1 MKLSL
6 MKLSRFLLI
15 VPALLFAW
23 NTTLAKQP
31 VYNIYPVPEGVRQT
45 EMFGVEVSAD
55 SLKWERVPVVMALAA
70 TGYGHKKLSPEQ
82 FAEYG
87 GYPKVPYVDKCAIA
101 SLSTTRKVWFRVSH
115 PTAKHFSI
123 SPERRGVVPAMV
135 DGKAVFSVE
144 GGAKLMIVAD
154 GDISRTLSLM
164 VDDDSRHLLDMRH
177 FKHVIR
183 FKKGYHTAQ
192 NNPNIKLNKYGAPV
206 VTITEDDTM
215 VVLEEGAHVCAA
227 IDIRGAKGTRIS
239 GRGYINLLDRTCGVE
254 QNFEGEILGGFRE
267 NVVPAIY
274 IHENAS
280 NVLVRGITIISDFRC
295 ITARNAE
302 GIRVDNVK
310 MFSSAQNAD
319 GVNVINTQHL
329 RVSNC
334 YIHSQDDCFCGYNSC
349 DSIRFLWDDD
359 KYIKGLPTSDL
370 VLTNSV
376 VWTNCRPFVFGG
388 HATGAKEPR
397 CVMENILVE
406 NCEIIGMANSLHY
419 EQDYTY
425 KRYKTRTFWSGMMRI
440 LSQSEQIVRNITFRN
455 IDVEWTKG
463 YNGQP
468 IHIAVRDNSKTSYR
482 ESQGYRIENILFEN
496 ISFRNLNKDV
506 MPIYMKAPSDIEG
519 YGIYG
524 VKFKNVTFDGK
535 PYTDVGLTLVGNV
548 NL

>member
-1 MKLSL
+1 M
-6 MKLSRFLLI
+6 
-15 VPALLFAW
+15 ALLLCLGS
-23 NTTLAKQP
+23 TEAKGKA
-31 VYNIYPVPEGVRQT
+31 YNIYSVPEGVRQT
-45 EMFGVEVSAD
+45 EMFVVEVSAD
-55 SLKWERVPVVMALAA
+55 SLKWERMPVVMALAA
-70 TGYGHKKLSPEQ
+70 MGYGHKKLSPEQ
-82 FAEYG
+82 FAEFG
-87 GYPKVPYVDKCAIA
+87 GYPKAPYVDKCAIA
-101 SLSTTRKVWFRVSH
+101 SLSTSQKVWFRVSH
-115 PTAKHFSI
+115 PTAKHFTI
-123 SPERRGVVPAMV
+123 SPERRGVTPTMV

-154 GDISRTLSLM
+154 GDISRTLSLL
-164 VDDDSRHLLDMRH
+164 VDDDSKPLLNMRH
-177 FKHVIR
+177 FDHIIR
-183 FKKGYHTAQ
+183 FKKGYHTAA
-192 NNPNIKLNKYGAPV
+192 NNPLIRLDKYGAPV
-206 VTITEDDTM
+206 VTICEDNTM

-227 IDIRGAKGTRIS
+227 FDIRGAKGTRIS
-239 GRGYINLLDRTCGVE
+239 GRGYINLLDRTCGAA
-254 QNFEGEILGGFRE
+254 QNFEGELVGAFRE

-280 NVLVRGITIISDFRC
+280 KVLVEDITIITDFRC
-295 ITARNAE
+295 ITARNADNICVE
-302 GIRVDNVK
+302 NVK
-310 MFSSAQNAD
+310 MFSSAQNGD

-329 RVSNC
+329 RVNNS

-388 HATGAKEPR
+388 HATGVKSPR

-419 EQDYTY
+419 ERDFTF
-425 KRYKTRTFWSGMMRI
+425 KRYQTRTFWSGMMRI

-455 IDVEWTKG
+455 IDVEWTKN

-482 ESQGYRIENILFEN
+482 ESQGYRIENILFED
-496 ISFRNLNKDV
+496 ISFRNLDKDV
-506 MPIYMKAPSDIEG
+506 MPIYMKAPCDIEG

-535 PYTDVGLTLVGNV
+535 PHTAVGMTLVGNV